1 VTLAQVAAGAPAPEL
16 PALYMTCVS
25 CGKAVYL
32 NCQTHCILCTLTL
45 RDNRPQGGSQLTL
58 RQQRQQRQQARQ
70 AQQRQQA
77 QAMVQRVRAA
87 VAKEPTDEW
96 RERAKRALRET
107 DQYMEMAEAERSME
121 AATAKRER
129 LEKRAKTRAKK
140 RLARERREAK
150 ARRKRAEEEKQ
161 REAEASRLFRMTL
174 KGMLN
179 AELKVI
185 VREALIQTASARSPV
200 VNRPNQL
207 HIMRTQPGPSGSAP
221 RPPSTTFI
229 PF

>member
-1 VTLAQVAAGAPAPEL
+1 
-16 PALYMTCVS
+16 
-25 CGKAVYL
+25 
-32 NCQTHCILCTLTL
+32 
-45 RDNRPQGGSQLTL
+45 
-58 RQQRQQRQQARQ
+58 
-70 AQQRQQA
+70 
-77 QAMVQRVRAA
+77 MVQRVRAA

-129 LEKRAKTRAKK
+129 LRKRAKTRAKK